1 MSGRV
6 ERTGRHLSGVKC
18 VVDTCKYYDQGNYC
32 NASEIEIQAPN
43 ARNTQDTD
51 CATFAPK
58 G

>member
-6 ERTGRHLSGVKC
+6 DRTSRHLSGVKC
-18 VVDTCKYYDQGNYC
+18 VVNTCRYYADGNYC
-32 NASEIEIQAPN
+32 NAAEIEIQAPN
-43 ARNTQDTD
+43 AHSTQDTD